1 MRARVHP
8 RVAVQHPEIA
18 AADALH
24 AFENSML
31 SRARATRP
39 IQWVGIGAD
48 SSGRLLEY
56 IAVED
61 EPDGWLI
68 FHCMRAT
75 NKVLNEIGSGR

>member
-1 MRARVHP
+1 MPGSTRESPSSTLRSLQPTRSMRSRTRCCLERVL
-8 RVAVQHPEIA
+8 RTQSSGSG
-18 AADALH
+18 L
-24 AFENSML
+24 
-31 SRARATRP
+31 
-39 IQWVGIGAD
+39 GAD